1 MNTGEYGTRIRKRD
15 RLMSLASATTIVI
28 KQELSKYYEP
38 PSPSTQSLRA
48 IPTTDSSSSISSSS
62 SSLVDP
68 INDNIQCIIFP
79 SYAAMVNDEEQQQKW
94 KVKLSGWTFALP
106 GSSRLDCWMIAAGRT
121 YGGVS
126 SESAEYA
133 HFTNLFNQ
141 FRCQTMRGI
150 ELMIGWAEHH
160 LIETINSG
168 PSGRFEHCI
177 FLDPDEC
184 ARRMQQRCL
193 ELEARFVGLDHTPP
207 QLGQIDMIEPT
218 GVSVISDIDDTIKV
232 TDILDGRDMIL
243 QNTFFRK
250 AKQVS
255 GMSNVY
261 QSWFSEGVAIH
272 YVSNS
277 PWQVYPAL
285 QEFLQDNQF
294 PQGSIHLRL
303 VSTQSLILGKPG
315 KHKLDTIASI
325 LEDFPQRKFI
335 LIGDS
340 GEIDPEIYAK
350 IYHQYPDQIVKI
362 LIHDVT
368 SERAIHADRQA
379 ASQPDGFYDSIKKFM
394 AGEVASTSPRPS
406 RVNTSS
412 EKAMDAMLNPEIH
425 EDQHQIMD
433 PNIPLKTK
441 LEQFEQRMYRVSAGM
456 RHGVFTVFSLAS
468 QLLLDPQIVEELY
481 MTKKLSP

>member
-1 MNTGEYGTRIRKRD
+1 
-15 RLMSLASATTIVI
+15 
-28 KQELSKYYEP
+28 
-38 PSPSTQSLRA
+38 
-48 IPTTDSSSSISSSS
+48 
-62 SSLVDP
+62 
-68 INDNIQCIIFP
+68 
-79 SYAAMVNDEEQQQKW
+79 
-94 KVKLSGWTFALP
+94 
-106 GSSRLDCWMIAAGRT
+106 
-121 YGGVS
+121 
-126 SESAEYA
+126 
-133 HFTNLFNQ
+133 
-141 FRCQTMRGI
+141 
-150 ELMIGWAEHH
+150 
-160 LIETINSG
+160 
-168 PSGRFEHCI
+168 
-177 FLDPDEC
+177 
-184 ARRMQQRCL
+184 
-193 ELEARFVGLDHTPP
+193 
-207 QLGQIDMIEPT
+207 
-218 GVSVISDIDDTIKV
+218 
-232 TDILDGRDMIL
+232 MIL

-255 GMSNVY
+255 GMSKVY
-261 QSWFSEGVAIH
+261 QSWYSEGVAIH

-315 KHKLDTIASI
+315 KHKLDTITSI

-350 IYHQYPDQIVKI
+350 IYHQYPDQIIKI

-368 SERAIHADRQA
+368 SARAIHADRQA

-394 AGEVASTSPRPS
+394 AGELASTSSRPG

-425 EDQHQIMD
+425 EDQQQIMD

-441 LEQFEQRMYRVSAGM
+441 LEQFEQRMYTVSAGM
-456 RHGVFTVFSLAS
+456 RYGVFTVFSMAS
-468 QLLLDPQIVEELY
+468 QLLLDPQVAEEIY
-481 MTKKLSP
+481 MSKKSSP